1 MTRRKWWPVLLGGSA
16 SEGSSRG
23 NRKLHGILRGFSHLK
38 ISLCLKDVLEEEEKS
53 KQETAKRRQNV
64 IKS

>member
-1 MTRRKWWPVLLGGSA
+1 MGGSE